1 MKLEPISCGGKR
13 QDMARMGLAIG
24 IWVVVLLGV
33 SREGDWFIGVSPH
46 AWANEPRS
54 HFGGT

>member
-1 MKLEPISCGGKR
+1 
-13 QDMARMGLAIG
+13 MGLAIG

-33 SREGDWFIGVSPH
+33 SREGDWFIGVSPD